1 MQITG
6 IEVVQANIT
15 GIFERR
21 KAAMSA
27 LCLFYAA
34 KVEAELHRRQSGN
47 KYWTNR
53 THQAL
58 DRSFGNAFSESGGT
72 IVGFFLAH
80 GVQYGAYLEFARN
93 GQNAAI
99 WKVMKDFVKP
109 FLADVAKIYGLQPEA
124 LRVVE

>member
-6 IEVVQANIT
+6 IEVVQANIGT
-15 GIFERR
+15 IFERR
-21 KAAMSA
+21 KAALDA

-34 KVEAELHRRQSGN
+34 KVEAELYKRQAGN

-58 DRSFGNAFSESGGT
+58 DQAFGRAFSESGGT
-72 IVGFFLAH
+72 IVGFLLAH
-80 GVQYGAYLEFARN
+80 GKTYGVYLEFARS

-99 WKVMKDFVKP
+99 WKVVNDFVKP
-109 FLADVAKIYGLQPEA
+109 FLADVAKIYGLQPESIKIGS
-124 LRVVE
+124 